1 MRRAMSTL
9 IYARRE
15 RLHPGLLD
23 QMVSGGAEAIEIFAA
38 RGHFNYTDRQHIRE
52 VANWFRSTGVA
63 FHSVHSPM
71 HGDDEWGRSGSAPIN
86 IAAVEKR
93 DRIAAMDE
101 IKRALEVAEQI
112 PFQFLV
118 QHVGV
123 GNEDANE
130 HKLEAAMNSL
140 EHLHAFAKP
149 LGVQLLVENI
159 PNDLSTPE
167 GLLELLHAG
176 RFTDIGVCFDL
187 GHAHL
192 LSGVKQGFE
201 TLKDRIRSTHVHD
214 NRKDRDSHLWPGEL
228 ASGDGGVDWNE
239 AISLLR
245 SAPHEP
251 PLLLEIEG
259 VEGEKVSEKM
269 AEAFGKLEN
278 VG

>member
-23 QMVSGGAEAIEIFAA
+23 QFVAGGAEAIEIFAA
-38 RGHFNYTDRQHIRE
+38 RGHFNYTDRQHVRE
-52 VANWFRSTGVA
+52 VGNWFRSTGIT
-63 FHSVHSPM
+63 FHSMHSPM
-71 HGDDEWGRSGSAPIN
+71 YSDDEWGRGDGASLN

-101 IKRALEVAEQI
+101 IKRALEVAEQA

-123 GNEDANE
+123 SNESSDE
-130 HKLEAAMNSL
+130 RKLEAAMMSL

-159 PNDLSTPE
+159 PNELSTPE
-167 GLLELLHAG
+167 GLIELLQAG
-176 RFTDIGVCFDL
+176 RFGDIGVCFDL
-187 GHAHL
+187 GHAHM
-192 LSGVKQGFE
+192 SPGVKRAFDV
-201 TLKDRIRSTHVHD
+201 LKDRIRSTHVHD
-214 NRKDRDSHLWPGEL
+214 NNGDHDSHLWPG
-228 ASGDGGVDWNE
+228 DGNLDWSE
-239 AISLLR
+239 AMELLR
-245 SAPHEP
+245 QTPHVP

-269 AEAFGKLEN
+269 AAAFGKLEAA
-278 VG
+278 GG